1 MLVVLEVVLEIV
13 LEVVLEI
20 VLEVVLEVV
29 LSHRG
34 GLCHGVVNLEDV
46 LEKAISKIRLVV
58 KRMTK
63 SLQKSTKL

>member
-1 MLVVLEVVLEIV
+1 M
-13 LEVVLEI
+13 

-29 LSHRG
+29 SSQRG
-34 GLCHGVVNLEDV
+34 DLCHGVVNLEDV
-46 LEKAISKIRLVV
+46 LEKAIPKIRLVV

>member
-1 MLVVLEVVLEIV
+1 MV

-46 LEKAISKIRLVV
+46 LEKAIPKIRLVV

>member
-1 MLVVLEVVLEIV
+1 MLVV

-58 KRMTK
+58 KRMTT
-63 SLQKSTKL
+63 SLEKSTKL

>member
-1 MLVVLEVVLEIV
+1 MVLEVVLEIV

>member
-1 MLVVLEVVLEIV
+1 MVLEVVLEIV

-58 KRMTK
+58 KRMTT
-63 SLQKSTKL
+63 SLEKSTKL

>member
-1 MLVVLEVVLEIV
+1 MLVV

>member
-1 MLVVLEVVLEIV
+1 MLVVFEVVLEEVLEVFLEMVLEVVS
-13 LEVVLEI
+13 
-20 VLEVVLEVV
+20 
-29 LSHRG
+29 SHRG
-34 GLCHGVVNLEDV
+34 GLCQGVVNLEDV

>member
-1 MLVVLEVVLEIV
+1 MVLEVVLEVI
-13 LEVVLEI
+13 LEVLLEM

-29 LSHRG
+29 SSHRG

-46 LEKAISKIRLVV
+46 LEKAISKTWLVV

>member
-13 LEVVLEI
+13 LEVVLK
-20 VLEVVLEVV
+20 VV

-34 GLCHGVVNLEDV
+34 DLCHGVVNLEDV
-46 LEKAISKIRLVV
+46 LEKAIPKIRLVV